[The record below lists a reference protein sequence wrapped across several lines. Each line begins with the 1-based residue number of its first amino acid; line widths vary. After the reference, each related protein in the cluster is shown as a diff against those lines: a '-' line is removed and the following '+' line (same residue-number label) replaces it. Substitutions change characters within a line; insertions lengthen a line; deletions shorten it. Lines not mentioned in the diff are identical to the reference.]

1 LILISVLIIVLLLQI
16 LYIKNYKKILT
27 LKDARVKIVTFVFQ
41 VLKSIKLN
49 GWDEEFI
56 KRIKIKRD
64 DELLYTKKN
73 LNIEI
78 IRFVLNSNINLL
90 LMIIA
95 LGLYVTSNDKLEI
108 SVLFTSFQLV
118 NSMTFPIML
127 IPNFINQIFK
137 DLISNQRLQNYLFT
151 EEHQGK
157 KKMKTWKNIIIMKF
171 WLNSIK

>member
-1 LILISVLIIVLLLQI
+1 M
-16 LYIKNYKKILT
+16 NYY
-27 LKDARVKIVTFVFQ
+27 
-41 VLKSIKLN
+41 
-49 GWDEEFI
+49 
-56 KRIKIKRD
+56 IKRD

-95 LGLYVTSNDKLEI
+95 LGVYVTSNDKLEI

-127 IPNFINQIFK
+127 IPTYDFPYNANPDFF
-137 DLISNQRLQNYLFT
+137 
-151 EEHQGK
+151 
-157 KKMKTWKNIIIMKF
+157 
-171 WLNSIK
+171 